1 MSQPQVHTENASEAN
16 KPQLPP
22 PPPDLRRIVTGHD
35 EKGKAVVTTD
45 SCMESNDAWK
55 GVIRIGNIW
64 TTQDLPTKDNKTGVD
79 GAFRDV
85 PGMGLVLPQGINHG
99 FTDLAPGGITPMHR
113 TNSVDY
119 NILLSGRLILILGDN
134 SETEVEAGNVVVQR
148 GTMHAWRNPSE
159 TEWSRWVSV
168 LIHAEAVEVGGKE
181 LEEVWDA

>member
-1 MSQPQVHTENASEAN
+1 MERCYTHRQHLDDSRSSKLFENLQCRWSLQRRPRDGPRPPARH
-16 KPQLPP
+16 KPRLHRPCSRRDNSNGISYTHNIGQTTSNLKIPP
-22 PPPDLRRIVTGHD
+22 
-35 EKGKAVVTTD
+35 
-45 SCMESNDAWK
+45 
-55 GVIRIGNIW
+55 
-64 TTQDLPTKDNKTGVD
+64 TQ
-79 GAFRDV
+79 
-85 PGMGLVLPQGINHG
+85 
-99 FTDLAPGGITPMHR
+99 HR